1 MKKYMKRNGEETL
14 GVYVLDISKI
24 SSKTFQNKEIGT
36 HTGYDNALLKTV
48 FVLLLKQW
56 FWKLTYTVD
65 IGKAG
70 KRGKQNA
77 AQERIRVYKQICRGQ
92 GNMEERIEIYCRV
105 FGEAREKK
113 F

>member
-36 HTGYDNALLKTV
+36 HTGYDNALLKAV
-48 FVLLLKQW
+48 FILLLKQW

-65 IGKAG
+65 IGKA
-70 KRGKQNA
+70 R
-77 AQERIRVYKQICRGQ
+77 
-92 GNMEERIEIYCRV
+92 
-105 FGEAREKK
+105 REKRK
-113 F
+113 AKCSTREDKDL